1 MDSRAKIGVSFRRI
15 FFVFPIFHMKF
26 FKIHYWWRFWKT
38 GTRNFEPLMKKNPK
52 ISKKWKFEKSI
63 FRHFGALWLIFSKN
77 ECDQSIPRIKFS
89 GWVFLVHV
97 KSSFQCDFRAKKPVQ
112 KYEFLVIFW
121 IFLHFKGLELIL
133 GKNGYDHWIPRLK
146 LYYWVFFGT
155 CQKLFL

>member
-1 MDSRAKIGVSFRRI
+1 M
-15 FFVFPIFHMKF
+15 
-26 FKIHYWWRFWKT
+26 T
-38 GTRNFEPLMKKNPK
+38 KNPK
-52 ISKKWKFEKSI
+52 ISKKWKFKKLI

-77 ECDQSIPRIKFS
+77 ECYQSIPRIKFS

-146 LYYWVFFGT
+146 LYYWVFLVHVKSSFYDNFRDEKILDSKYRQFSDQVFACKT
-155 CQKLFL
+155 ARRW